1 MRVLYLTDPQ
11 LDYLADQLFT
21 GLWKVLGRENVID
34 FPYKPAYHDPSCQ
47 AWYLPQY
54 AVSPFKQ
61 DMVLDSLRE
70 KAFDLAVVSAPR
82 RNVIG
87 AVRGLMAN
95 ATLPPLVLVDGED
108 DDRLRWDTFE
118 ELGCGLYFKREF
130 REKSLQGYEA
140 WSNSWHS
147 SFEDHK
153 LQGRVF
159 PLPFS
164 AILDTIPHIDVMVK
178 DVDVSFFGRASN
190 TKRIEAV
197 NILKKASGIRFEGGY
212 YFEPSDRKSKVL
224 GGTIA
229 RLLTKLKGDS
239 YLSESERGERLP
251 PCEYYS
257 LLARSKM
264 ALSVRGGGFDTPR
277 YWEIVACKT
286 LLISERP
293 DIHIPNNF
301 EDKKHAL
308 FCRADLGDL
317 VETVRTYASDDAA
330 RERVVEDAYA
340 HLLKYHTCERRA
352 EYFLDTCRRIL

>member
-1 MRVLYLTDPQ
+1 MKVLYLTDPQ

-34 FPYKPAYHDPSCQ
+34 YPYKPAYHDPSCK

-54 AVSPFKQ
+54 TTCPCDKATI
-61 DMVLDSLRE
+61 LGLLRE
-70 KAFDLAVVSAPR
+70 KAFDLAVMSAPR
-82 RNVIG
+82 RNVID
-87 AVRGLMAN
+87 AVQCLMAN

-108 DDRLRWDTFE
+108 DDRLRLDTLE
-118 ELGCGLYFKREF
+118 EFGCGLYFKREF
-130 REKSLQGYEA
+130 RDTSLQGHRG
-140 WSNSWHS
+140 WRNSWQGS
-147 SFEDHK
+147 PEDHK
-153 LQGRVF
+153 IQGRVF
-159 PLPFS
+159 PLPFA
-164 AILDTIPHIDVMVK
+164 AILDTIPHLDVMVK
-178 DVDVSFFGRASN
+178 DLDVSFFGRASS

-229 RLLTKLKGDS
+229 RLFTKIRGDS
-239 YLSESERGERLP
+239 YLSESERGKRLAP
-251 PCEYYS
+251 GDYYS

-264 ALSVRGGGFDTPR
+264 ALSMRGGGFDTPR
-277 YWEIVACKT
+277 YWEIVACKA
-286 LLISERP
+286 LLISEKP
-293 DIHIPNNF
+293 DIDIPNNF

-308 FCRADLGDL
+308 FCRADLADL
-317 VETVRTYASDDAA
+317 VDLVRTYASDDAA